1 LDAAPPPATQVRAA
15 DPWGRPIVGAKCV
28 SNVQKPI
35 PGYLESE
42 QETYLEDP
50 VYDTANTSGQ
60 ASRIEGIRKSTAG
73 SWMNAVRS
81 ITVREGDHSVNLAA
95 VYGLRSSIEPFVTL
109 TGDYRDV
116 DLVTGWSPANP
127 GTRTWVAFQASYGNG
142 FLDTL
147 EHRQQYKVNGFRVF
161 DIGRHQITLFGIGY
175 YSQSKVPGLVPIDV
189 PNLHDTIDPR
199 QRDQTHTG
207 EVAVNDVWRSARGT
221 TVETGQHP
229 VFARRG
235 GANARSETGDQRLF
249 LRLDIINCDA
259 RLSRQRC
266 QLPVPSQPECKSQQ
280 KYSENQ
286 GVRPNPQH
294 NGQCSSARCEQ
305 DQ

>member
-1 LDAAPPPATQVRAA
+1 
-15 DPWGRPIVGAKCV
+15 
-28 SNVQKPI
+28 
-35 PGYLESE
+35 
-42 QETYLEDP
+42 
-50 VYDTANTSGQ
+50 
-60 ASRIEGIRKSTAG
+60 G

-259 RLSRQRC
+259 RLKLR
-266 QLPVPSQPECKSQQ
+266 
-280 KYSENQ
+280 
-286 GVRPNPQH
+286 
-294 NGQCSSARCEQ
+294 
-305 DQ
+305 